1 MKKQIISG
9 FFIAQAVLFGLSYGF
24 AEAATLPPGNPF
36 YFMQDSVRSLRRAFT
51 FSSVSKALLELR
63 LVSERRRDIAEIL
76 TAGKDDEVIL
86 AAFKAYDDEVAMLA
100 EYAKGMG
107 DDRVLTGV
115 AGVFA
120 KHTRF
125 FNNSLSNAGVAESVA
140 VRAAAL
146 VTRDNLAHL
155 VLEVFGQ
162 NGHGAF
168 RSRFAGIIAED
179 RDAYR
184 ELYALDALAML
195 GQQISSSEMAREI
208 ALAKDDMAIT
218 LLGKLKKGL
227 VASDK
232 IGSLGSDPLMRFY
245 SVAAVRDR
253 AGDLE
258 TKNVLTLL
266 GQTILQDAVQ
276 ARLITAQTARAAIGY
291 AAAVLGMQG
300 AKGAET
306 DYFIQQANKFFG
318 DSAYD
323 LAFQHGVLAFGA
335 ATESL
340 LVNTLS
346 AQDLR
351 EEVALVKQQYDA
363 VRVKPAFIEKRI
375 AAIADMASRTVVSE
389 RPPAREVLAAI
400 REVKLVLAL
409 LGN

>member
-51 FSSVSKALLELR
+51 WSAVNKALLELR
-63 LVSERRRDIAEIL
+63 LVSERRMDIAEIL
-76 TAGKDDEVIL
+76 IAGKNNETVI
-86 AAFKAYDDEVAMLA
+86 AALHAYDDEVATLA
-100 EYAKGMG
+100 EYAKGTG

-115 AGVFA
+115 AGIFT

-125 FNNSLSNAGVAESVA
+125 FNDSLGNAGVAGSVA
-140 VRAAAL
+140 SRAAVLAS
-146 VTRDNLAHL
+146 RDNLAHL

-168 RSRFAGIIAED
+168 RSRFAGIVAED

-184 ELYALDALAML
+184 ELYALDALAVL
-195 GQQISSSEMAREI
+195 APQILSSEMAREI
-208 ALAKDDMAIT
+208 ALTKDDMAIT
-218 LLGKLKKGL
+218 LLGKLKKGA
-227 VASDK
+227 VTSDK
-232 IGSLGSDPLMRFY
+232 LGSLGSDSLTRFY

-253 AGDLE
+253 ASDVE
-258 TKNVLTLL
+258 TKNILTLL
-266 GQTILQDAVQ
+266 GQTILQDASQ
-276 ARLITAQTARAAIGY
+276 ARLMTAQTARAAIGY
-291 AAAVLGMQG
+291 ATSVAGMQG
-300 AKGAET
+300 AKGAEA
-306 DYFIQQANKFFG
+306 DYFIQQANKFLG

-323 LAFQHGVLAFGA
+323 LAFQHGVLAGSA

-340 LVNTLS
+340 LANTLS

-351 EEVALVKQQYDA
+351 EEIALVKQQYDA
-363 VRVKPAFIEKRI
+363 VRVKPAFIDKRI
-375 AAIADMASRTVVSE
+375 AAIADMAARTAVSE
-389 RPPAREVLAAI
+389 RPPVREVLAAI